1 MGNCKSR
8 KVYLNKL
15 FEKIEPVILFRV
27 DPVFRLNLKFSIAAY
42 SGLWETSSLLAVV
55 HNFPQGSAWPITGC
69 SDRGL
74 LWATARAKK
83 GLLQKSVESRLSTAL
98 FVSEDFKLEK
108 TITR

>member
-1 MGNCKSR
+1 MAPALAVATGVVVGNCKGR

-15 FEKIEPVILFRV
+15 FEKIEPVLLFRL

-55 HNFPQGSAWPITGC
+55 HNFPQGSAWPNTGC

-74 LWATARAKK
+74 LWATARA
-83 GLLQKSVESRLSTAL
+83 
-98 FVSEDFKLEK
+98 EK
-108 TITR
+108 FI